1 VLYSLSKNPET
12 AVIPFIF
19 LSAKADKGDVR
30 KGMSLGADDYITKPF
45 DEMDLLQAVESRLKK
60 NELLQ
65 KEYDRSKEGYD
76 AFVNEAKDFRELQK
90 LTLESTIRPYKKRDI
105 IFEQGHYPRHIY
117 LVQSGKVKIYRS
129 NEDGKEYL
137 LNIYSTGDY
146 FGFQPILEEKTYSEN
161 AVALEDCELC
171 LIPKDDFLKLLYSNN
186 QVAIRFIKLLANNLG
201 ETEEKLLH
209 MAYNSV
215 RKRVA
220 QALLFVKDKFE
231 KGNEGK
237 PSFSLPR
244 EDLAN
249 IAGTSIESSVRALSD
264 FKEEGLVE
272 VKGSAITLLNV
283 PKLERLRN

>member
-1 VLYSLSKNPET
+1 MT
-12 AVIPFIF
+12 
-19 LSAKADKGDVR
+19 
-30 KGMSLGADDYITKPF
+30 LGADDYITKPF
-45 DEMDLLQAVESRLKK
+45 VEMDLLQAVESRLKK

-76 AFVNEAKDFRELQK
+76 AFINDVKDFRDLQK
-90 LTLESTIRPYKKRDI
+90 LSAESNVRSYKKRDT
-105 IFEQGHYPRHIY
+105 IFEQGHHPRYLY
-117 LVQSGKVKIYRS
+117 LVQSGRVKTFRS
-129 NEDGKEYL
+129 NEEGKEYL
-137 LNIYSTGDY
+137 LNIYNSGDY
-146 FGFQPILEEKTYSEN
+146 FGFQPILEEKTYTES
-161 AVALEDCELC
+161 AMAQDDTELC

-186 QVAIRFIKLLANNLG
+186 QVALRFIKLLANNLG

-220 QALLFVKDKFE
+220 QALIFVRDKFE
-231 KGNEGK
+231 KANEEK

-272 VKGSAITLLNV
+272 VKGSNITLLNTA
-283 PKLERLRN
+283 KLERLRN